1 MRLLENWGFV
11 EIFAQIKSNGIQ
23 SIFKPKMETKFLKTH
38 LVIVEGETE
47 EGFFTAFVN
56 DKKKEAFVDIKK
68 LTLPASEI
76 EKRINE
82 EFLNQYQV
90 VILVM
95 DHDNN
100 PDNRVVFE
108 RLARNY
114 RVVVADSNPCFEAFL
129 LFMHVKQIKHWD
141 RSTSDDSPQ
150 KMILEWYLKKN
161 PKYKKGFEGGVA
173 VYQKYKDRL
182 SSAYAELSNRR
193 RPPCSNLYDALQLI
207 EFIGVSTPPPTRF

>member
-1 MRLLENWGFV
+1 
-11 EIFAQIKSNGIQ
+11 
-23 SIFKPKMETKFLKTH
+23 MEAKFFKTH

-47 EGFFTAFVN
+47 EGFFTAFVK

-68 LTLPASEI
+68 LTLPAREI

-82 EFLNQYQV
+82 EFLNQYQK

-95 DHDNN
+95 DHDDN

-141 RSTSDDSPQ
+141 RSTSDESPQ
-150 KMILEWYLKKN
+150 KMILKWYLKKN

-173 VYQKYKDRL
+173 VYQKYKNRL
-182 SSAYAELSNRR
+182 SSAYAELKDRR
-193 RPPCSNLYDALQLI
+193 RPPCSNLYNALQLI
-207 EFIGVSTPPPTRF
+207 DSIGFPTPSLPDFKTVANS

>member
-1 MRLLENWGFV
+1 
-11 EIFAQIKSNGIQ
+11 
-23 SIFKPKMETKFLKTH
+23 MEARFFKTH

-47 EGFFTAFVN
+47 EGFFTAFVK

-68 LTLPASEI
+68 LTLPAREI

-82 EFLNQYQV
+82 EFLNQYQK

-95 DHDNN
+95 DHDDN

-141 RSTSDDSPQ
+141 RSTSDESPQ
-150 KMILEWYLKKN
+150 KMILKWYLKKN
-161 PKYKKGFEGGVA
+161 PKYKKGYEGGVA
-173 VYQKYKDRL
+173 VYQKYKNRL
-182 SSAYAELSNRR
+182 SSAYAELKDRR
-193 RPPCSNLYDALQLI
+193 RPPCSNLYNALQLI
-207 EFIGVSTPPPTRF
+207 DSIGFPTPPLPDFKTVANS

>member
-1 MRLLENWGFV
+1 M
-11 EIFAQIKSNGIQ
+11 
-23 SIFKPKMETKFLKTH
+23 MEARFFKTH

-47 EGFFTAFVN
+47 EGFFTAFVK

-68 LTLPASEI
+68 LTLPAREI

-82 EFLNQYQV
+82 EFLNQYQK

-95 DHDNN
+95 DHDDN

-141 RSTSDDSPQ
+141 RSTSDESPQ
-150 KMILEWYLKKN
+150 KMILKWYLKKN
-161 PKYKKGFEGGVA
+161 PKYKKGYEGGVA
-173 VYQKYKDRL
+173 VYQKYKNRL
-182 SSAYAELSNRR
+182 SSAYAELKDRR
-193 RPPCSNLYDALQLI
+193 RPPCSNLYNALQLI
-207 EFIGVSTPPPTRF
+207 DSIGFPTPPLPDFKTVANS

>member
-1 MRLLENWGFV
+1 
-11 EIFAQIKSNGIQ
+11 
-23 SIFKPKMETKFLKTH
+23 MEAKFFKTH

-47 EGFFTAFVN
+47 EGFFTAFVK

-68 LTLPASEI
+68 LTLPAREI

-82 EFLNQYQV
+82 EFLNQYQK

-95 DHDNN
+95 DHDDN

-141 RSTSDDSPQ
+141 RSTSDESPQ
-150 KMILEWYLKKN
+150 KMILKWYLKKN
-161 PKYKKGFEGGVA
+161 PKYKKGFEEGVA
-173 VYQKYKDRL
+173 VYQKYKNRL
-182 SSAYAELSNRR
+182 SSAYAELKDRR
-193 RPPCSNLYDALQLI
+193 RPPCSNLYNALQLI
-207 EFIGVSTPPPTRF
+207 DSIGFPTPPLPDFKTVANS